1 MIIGRNRCCQLEVK
15 AGEGGLGQLQGVVWV
30 QSIAVS
36 GPGGSTA
43 PSPTLLQ
50 PVLGQQQH
58 SQFGGAAGPGGAAA
72 LHCCSSFSL
81 VMWLN
86 LACLCLLLVGAVT
99 AQTFSHFP
107 VTNGRSDAWTAPVG
121 RPPGREKAAETE
133 GAAEALLS
141 LLDSDKVEEKVRGR
155 TLARKQGKGDEER
168 NVVEA
173 KEEGRRLQGVGV
185 TREEG
190 RRRVVGKERDNKDRR
205 TEFEER
211 GNEQRTG
218 VADDRVQT
226 RGRSRLVNPRVSAR
240 GRKVG
245 NVRQTTAQ
253 PSTTTSRP
261 RLVSGDTKRGRGS
274 FSRGGGQPRGQSLV
288 TETRTKEPRLSIP
301 SKDIRKEERS
311 KLKKEEFSRRITIK
325 KPNKE
330 RIQSNVKDQSKTLEE
345 SAVAFLPTVPPKKRK
360 QGRKGGPLAT
370 GHARRKPNASV
381 GAKEQS
387 PRVTVANNDP
397 VPAKNASPFAR
408 RPVNVGRQPDLS
420 IRTESQGTSRQG
432 SKGALPGSRR
442 LVTSRQ
448 GSLGRRP
455 VQSPTSDSKHLDAS
469 RVQPAGRQVA
479 GAPSP
484 TTQSR
489 RPQDVRASAV
499 LATRKPAVNNIGRS
513 TTLPQRLMTPSSTSV
528 PTTTVRRTTST
539 RQTTTTQRSTT
550 SQQTT
555 KKSRTTSRARRPSQ
569 RRPAVTLNEAFAGRS
584 TGKTTAA
591 AVTQPSEN
599 NQRVS
604 PKFAVAVA
612 GRQSVPA
619 IPPPDEAP
627 SVLSPLGN
635 VLSIVNMRND
645 PSEDHEAVKV
655 VPYSIEKALS
665 HAELTWAADPFRNSV
680 SKTGKPTFNID
691 FTKNPASSQPANPP
705 KQLHKVPEG
714 RAPVSLAHTR
724 HLGRVE
730 TVPSSSNRLRQS
742 FADEEAQ
749 KLSQSFTDEDDR
761 RGSTS
766 ELLPQP
772 RKINNNASRRPRPD
786 KADDPSLKP
795 KSAPLI
801 KEPVRKITSSLGRRT
816 QEQSEIATITK
827 QRNEIQDSIP
837 SVGPPSQVLSKTKT
851 TSLEDLTW
859 TPALLQRGFDREQLS
874 LSAREPKNPDDIF
887 VFFRS

>member
-1 MIIGRNRCCQLEVK
+1 
-15 AGEGGLGQLQGVVWV
+15 
-30 QSIAVS
+30 
-36 GPGGSTA
+36 
-43 PSPTLLQ
+43 
-50 PVLGQQQH
+50 
-58 SQFGGAAGPGGAAA
+58 
-72 LHCCSSFSL
+72 
-81 VMWLN
+81 MWLN
-86 LACLCLLLVGAVT
+86 IACISLLVGAVA

-121 RPPGREKAAETE
+121 RPPGREKAAATE

-141 LLDSDKVEEKVRGR
+141 LLDSDKVEERVRGR
-155 TLARKQGKGDEER
+155 TLAKKQGKGGEER

-173 KEEGRRLQGVGV
+173 KEEGRRLQSLGV

-190 RRRVVGKERDNKDRR
+190 RRRVVGKERDIKDRR

-211 GNEQRTG
+211 VNEEQTG
-218 VADDRVQT
+218 FADDRVQT
-226 RGRSRLVNPRVSAR
+226 RGRSRLVNPRVTAR
-240 GRKVG
+240 GRKVS
-245 NVRQTTAQ
+245 NIRQTTAQ
-253 PSTTTSRP
+253 PSTTTSRTRP
-261 RLVSGDTKRGRGS
+261 ATADTKRGRGS

-288 TETRTKEPRLSIP
+288 TEARTKEARLSIP
-301 SKDIRKEERS
+301 SKGIGKDERS

-330 RIQSNVKDQSKTLEE
+330 RIQSNVKDESKTLEE
-345 SAVAFLPTVPPKKRK
+345 SVVAFLPTVPPKKRK

-370 GHARRKPNASV
+370 GHARRKPNNSV
-381 GAKEQS
+381 GATEQS
-387 PRVTVANNDP
+387 SRVSVANKDP

-408 RPVNVGRQPDLS
+408 RPVHVGRQPDLS
-420 IRTESQGTSRQG
+420 ISTQSPGTSRQSSRG
-432 SKGALPGSRR
+432 TLPGLRQS
-442 LVTSRQ
+442 VAGRQ
-448 GSLGRRP
+448 GSFGRRP
-455 VQSPTSDSKHLDAS
+455 VQPPTNDSKSLGAS
-469 RVQPAGRQVA
+469 RIQPAG
-479 GAPSP
+479 PSP

-489 RPQDVRASAV
+489 RPQGVRASAV
-499 LATRKPAVNNIGRS
+499 LATRKPVVNNIGRS

-528 PTTTVRRTTST
+528 PTTTARRTTTTT

-550 SQQTT
+550 SRQTT

-569 RRPAVTLNEAFAGRS
+569 RRPAVTLNEASAGRS
-584 TGKTTAA
+584 TSKTTAA

-612 GRQSVPA
+612 GRPSVPS
-619 IPPPDEAP
+619 IPRPDEAP

-680 SKTGKPTFNID
+680 SKTGRPSFNID
-691 FTKNPASSQPANPP
+691 FTKNPASSQTSKPL

-714 RAPVSLAHTR
+714 RPPVSLAHTR

-730 TVPSSSNRLRQS
+730 TQPSSSNRLRQS
-742 FADEEAQ
+742 FADEEVQ
-749 KLSQSFTDEDDR
+749 KFSQSFTDEDER
-761 RGSTS
+761 KGSS
-766 ELLPQP
+766 SDLSAQP
-772 RKINNNASRRPRPD
+772 RKININASRRPRPD
-786 KADDPSLKP
+786 EANDSPLKP

-801 KEPVRKITSSLGRRT
+801 KEPVKKVSNSSGRRT
-816 QEQSEIATITK
+816 QEQSEIATMTK
-827 QRNEIQDSIP
+827 QRNEIEDAVA
-837 SVGPPSQVLSKTKT
+837 SVGSSSQVLSKEKT
-851 TSLEDLTW
+851 TLLEDLTW
-859 TPALLQRGFDREQLS
+859 TPALLQKGFDREQLT
-874 LSAREPKNPDDIF
+874 LSTREPKNPDDIF

>member
-1 MIIGRNRCCQLEVK
+1 MLSGCRVK
-15 AGEGGLGQLQGVVWV
+15 LC
-30 QSIAVS
+30 

-43 PSPTLLQ
+43 PRPTLLQ
-50 PVLGQQQH
+50 PVLGHHQHH

-86 LACLCLLLVGAVT
+86 LACLPLLLVGAVA

-107 VTNGRSDAWTAPVG
+107 IVHGRSDAWTAPVG
-121 RPPGREKAAETE
+121 RPPGREQAAAAE
-133 GAAEALLS
+133 GAEEALLS
-141 LLDSDKVEEKVRGR
+141 LLDSDKVEERVRGR
-155 TLARKQGKGDEER
+155 TLARKQGKGGQER

-173 KEEGRRLQGVGV
+173 KEEGRRLQSLGV

-190 RRRVVGKERDNKDRR
+190 RRRVVGKERDVKERR

-211 GNEQRTG
+211 VNEGQTG
-218 VADDRVQT
+218 FADADRVQT
-226 RGRSRLVNPRVSAR
+226 RGRSRLVNPRVTGR

-245 NVRQTTAQ
+245 NVRQTTVQ
-253 PSTTTSRP
+253 PSTATSRTRP
-261 RLVSGDTKRGRGS
+261 TTADIKRGRGS

-288 TETRTKEPRLSIP
+288 TETRTKGGRLSIP
-301 SKDIRKEERS
+301 PKSIGKDERP

-330 RIQSNVKDQSKTLEE
+330 RIQSNVKDVSKTLEE

-370 GHARRKPNASV
+370 GHARRKPNNSV
-381 GAKEQS
+381 GTTEHS
-387 PRVTVANNDP
+387 SRVSEANKDP
-397 VPAKNASPFAR
+397 VLAKNASPFVR
-408 RPVNVGRQPDLS
+408 RPVHVGRQPDLS
-420 IRTESQGTSRQG
+420 ISTQSPGTSRQSSRG
-432 SKGALPGSRR
+432 TLPGLRQS
-442 LVTSRQ
+442 VTGR
-448 GSLGRRP
+448 RRP
-455 VQSPTSDSKHLDAS
+455 VQPATSESKSLAAS
-469 RVQPAGRQVA
+469 RIQPAG
-479 GAPSP
+479 PSP

-489 RPQDVRASAV
+489 RPQGVRASAV
-499 LATRKPAVNNIGRS
+499 LATRKPVVNNVGRS

-528 PTTTVRRTTST
+528 PSTTARRTTATT
-539 RQTTTTQRSTT
+539 RQTTTTPKSTT
-550 SQQTT
+550 SRQTT

-569 RRPAVTLNEAFAGRS
+569 RRPAVALNEASAGRS
-584 TGKTTAA
+584 TSKTTAA

-612 GRQSVPA
+612 GRPSVPS
-619 IPPPDEAP
+619 IPRPDEAP

-635 VLSIVNMRND
+635 VLSIVSMRND
-645 PSEDHEAVKV
+645 PTEDHEAVKV

-680 SKTGKPTFNID
+680 SKTGRPSFNID
-691 FTKNPASSQPANPP
+691 FTKNPASSQPSKPL

-730 TVPSSSNRLRQS
+730 TQPSSSNRLRQS

-749 KLSQSFTDEDDR
+749 KFSQSFTDEDER
-761 RGSTS
+761 RGSS
-766 ELLPQP
+766 SDLSAQP
-772 RKINNNASRRPRPD
+772 RKININASRRPRPD
-786 KADDPSLKP
+786 EANDLPLKP

-801 KEPVRKITSSLGRRT
+801 KEPVKKVSSSLGRRT
-816 QEQSEIATITK
+816 QEQSEIATKTK
-827 QRNEIQDSIP
+827 QRNEVEDAIA
-837 SVGPPSQVLSKTKT
+837 SVGSPSQELSKEKT
-851 TSLEDLTW
+851 TLLEDLTW
-859 TPALLQRGFDREQLS
+859 TPALLQKGFDREQLT